1 MANFNVENYDRVIPR
16 LGEPFRIVPEKDLLM
31 LLQAAPLVRTEDD
44 PVVDLSEIGG
54 LAERREPPADEVAR
68 ALAIL
73 ADPNTK
79 WHRAEDVLPQA
90 IELGVSGLRKKFGL
104 TQGQLASELGI
115 SQPAISRIERNPD
128 SASLGTIKRIVR
140 ALVAAAGRGEG
151 EGEQGGG
158 DVKAGGGGGE
168 RR

>member
-1 MANFNVENYDRVIPR
+1 MATYSLEQFEPR
-16 LGEPFRIVPEKDLLM
+16 SLPSGEAARLVPERILRELLRA
-31 LLQAAPLVRTEDD
+31 QAPTKGGT
-44 PVVDLSEIGG
+44 GG
-54 LAERREPPADEVAR
+54 LREPPADEVAR

-73 ADPNTK
+73 DDPNTK

-104 TQGQLASELGI
+104 TQEQLAAELGI

-151 EGEQGGG
+151 DGDGVGGDRRGGDEKPGGG
-158 DVKAGGGGGE
+158 PGD